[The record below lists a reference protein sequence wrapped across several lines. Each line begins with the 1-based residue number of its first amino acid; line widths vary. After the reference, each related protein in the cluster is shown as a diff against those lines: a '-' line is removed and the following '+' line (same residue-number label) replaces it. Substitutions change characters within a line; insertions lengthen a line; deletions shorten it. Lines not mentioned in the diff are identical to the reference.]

1 MNGWT
6 GKILRVDLTSGEIAD
21 EALDPKVARD
31 YVGGRG
37 LGIYYLNKEMDPTV
51 DPLSPENIMCMFT
64 GPLTGT
70 RAATGARYMIMTKS
84 PLTGALTT
92 SNSGGHFPTEMKRAG
107 YDGIIVKG
115 RAAEPM
121 YLYVTPGKA
130 ELRSAGHLWGKDTAE
145 TTDLLFDETDPKARV
160 ACIGPA
166 GERLVRFASVMNE
179 KHRAAGRSGVGA
191 VMGSK
196 NLKAVVVKAEGKDVP
211 LHDPEGFA
219 AFHKG
224 VIDTY
229 NAGAAVTPVGLSLY
243 GTTYAAGHGEK
254 MGDLPT
260 KNFQNSK
267 FKPWE
272 GGIEKEFHE
281 KHFIRRGACFSC
293 PIGCARISK
302 VEKPE
307 GTLVGEGPEYETWFA
322 MGSNC
327 LIADLAPIVEAN
339 FACNR
344 LGFDTITMGVTLAC
358 AMELVDRGY
367 LDEAEVG
374 RSLRWGDG
382 EALVE
387 LAEKTGNREGFGDL
401 LAEGKLP
408 AGREIRPSGTGDG
421 REEARD
427 GGLHPQAPT
436 GDGRCVCDVADRG
449 LAHARRHRLPR
460 AVRHPGPGGQRGGG
474 RQSRDRDLGP
484 DLVHHH
490 RLRGS
495 LHILRPPGTGD
506 QGCPHTAGRHPRIS
520 ESGHRRRLLHR
531 GTLRSRRAHL
541 QRRAAVPGTGGLYG
555 RGRHATAARAGGAAA
570 GRSGRGTGEP
580 PAGDAGGVLP
590 AAGLGRRRHPH
601 PGDAEPAGDR
611 IALPVDAARR
621 EDSTAGSRRDHLA
634 PGRGRV
640 MTCA

>member
-6 GKILRVDLTSGEIAD
+6 GKILRVDLTSGEIN
-21 EALDPKVARD
+21 EETVDPRVARD

-51 DPLSPENIMCMFT
+51 DPLHPDNMMCLFT

-107 YDGIIVKG
+107 YDGIILKG
-115 RAAEPM
+115 RAAEPVF
-121 YLYVTPGKA
+121 LYVTPGKA
-130 ELRSAGHLWGKDTAE
+130 ELRPAGHLWGKDTEE
-145 TTDLLFDETDPKARV
+145 TTDLLLEETDRKARV

-166 GERLVRFASVMNE
+166 GERLVRFACVMNE
-179 KHRAAGRSGVGA
+179 KHRSAGRSGVGA

-196 NLKAVVVKAEGKDVP
+196 NLKAVVVKAESKDVP

-229 NAGAAVTPVGLSLY
+229 KAGAAVTPVGISLY
-243 GTTYAAGHGEK
+243 GTTYAVGHGETL
-254 MGDLPT
+254 GDLPT
-260 KNFQNSK
+260 KNFQQSK
-267 FKPWE
+267 FEPWE

-302 VEKPE
+302 LEKPE

-327 LIADLAPIVEAN
+327 LIGDLAPIVEAN

-344 LGFDTITMGVTLAC
+344 LGLDTITMGGTIAC

-367 LDEAEVG
+367 LDEAAVG
-374 RSLRWGDG
+374 RSLSWGDG

-387 LAEKTGNREGFGDL
+387 LTEKTGNREGFGDL
-401 LAEGKLP
+401 LAEGSYRLAERYGHPELAMVARKQEM
-408 AGREIRPSGTGDG
+408 AGYIPRRLQGM
-421 REEARD
+421 
-427 GGLHPQAPT
+427 
-436 GDGRCVCDVADRG
+436 G
-449 LAHARRHRLPR
+449 LAYATSPI
-460 AVRHPGPGGQRGGG
+460 GGSHMRG
-474 RQSRDRDLGP
+474 DTAYFELF
-484 DLVHHH
+484 
-490 RLRGS
+490 
-495 LHILRPPGTGD
+495 GT
-506 QGCPHTAGRHPRIS
+506 P
-520 ESGHRRRLLHR
+520 
-531 GTLRSRRAHL
+531 
-541 QRRAAVPGTGGLYG
+541 
-555 RGRHATAARAGGAAA
+555 
-570 GRSGRGTGEP
+570 
-580 PAGDAGGVLP
+580 VL
-590 AAGLGRRRHPH
+590 
-601 PGDAEPAGDR
+601 
-611 IALPVDAARR
+611 VDAAEVEGKAELTITAQTLSAIIDSSGLCIFFAHRALVTKDIHVRPAGILEYLNTATGADYTMDELWEAGERIFNAERQFLVGAGFTRTDDTLPPR
-621 EDSTAGSRRDHLA
+621 ELQEPLTDGPGAGQVCHLPEMLEQYYELRGWDTDGIPTPATLSRLGIA
-634 PGRGRV
+634 
-640 MTCA
+640 